1 MDHSGLGEGICCPL
15 SAGTGKRASGLRGCL
30 FTETTRSVTP
40 RPTRYLHAEQKVLTF
55 TTT

>member
-15 SAGTGKRASGLRGCL
+15 SEGTGKRASGLRGCL